1 MEVNGMDR
9 WLRKQIP
16 ESGKRR
22 RFYVFSALALMVA
35 LAAWLFSAQP
45 PDTSGAQSTWLKK
58 LMADLLGIEISEFLI
73 RKLAHFGEYLLMG
86 LFAGGA
92 VSQLG
97 FKSRHALSAL
107 ALTLVAALVDET
119 IQVFSGRGPSVL
131 DVWIDAAG
139 AAIGLVIVKMFK
151 RHSH

>member
-1 MEVNGMDR
+1 MGG
-9 WLRKQIP
+9 WLRARIP

-22 RFYVFSALALMVA
+22 RFYVFSALALAAA

-45 PDTSGAQSTWLKK
+45 PDASGAQSAWLQK
-58 LMADLLGIEISEFLI
+58 LMADLLGADVSERLL

-97 FKSRHALSAL
+97 FQGRYALCAL
-107 ALTLVAALVDET
+107 ALMLLAALVDET

-131 DVWIDAAG
+131 DVWIDVAG
-139 AAIGLVIVKMFK
+139 AAAGLAAVRVFK
-151 RHSH
+151 RPSH